1 MDEQAIQ
8 SMLTAAIS
16 AALAK
21 QAEQQT
27 KQLAEFQV
35 AIEDRFTQL
44 SIANNGIKNEVD
56 SQSDAGSKSSHS
68 SDVAFLK
75 QLNKPQYKNA
85 DAVTKY
91 EQDRLYKIQESLK
104 ANIPK
109 LAYNKPDVSS
119 KPTQDEDALPLTHNY
134 LQWQKA
140 LFKYYTSLSPVLAE
154 TTENFLNRLNVD
166 DFIHGKKSI
175 DFPEIEN
182 EDYPDL
188 VKFQAMTAISTTVS
202 EDFIHLVDEDSLVD
216 IFPSLVNLHCTCR
229 PNSADGRSDE
239 MASFWELRMQAGESA
254 VKFGK
259 RLLSAMKAFNSI
271 SPTDKISE
279 TMLASV
285 LKNGVKKGAHGE
297 QYSQALMTM
306 KFKIENPSFNSM
318 LLWLDQNVDKTKPV
332 NSPPT
337 QQASAVRTRGG
348 GRGAGRGKGRGRGGK
363 SGKGG
368 KSGPGPN
375 RDPDNNDT
383 VNWNQTYYKVQ
394 DEDGN
399 DTITKEV
406 ADVRSKRPCFTKF
419 EDGKCDDRYCPYNHD
434 FNLADRRNIN
444 PSNPPRRIQ
453 EEKVSAAEQQQ
464 TAQQQPSSNPSAS
477 NAQKRVKFTADARSS
492 EDDQDDDGF
501 NYAYDLG
508 FSHSVSAVSVHPS
521 LSLRDCLLSLM
532 LIFSGVLLLVPNALD
547 VAHVFLSQTVA
558 VLLDVVRPGRL
569 AFILGSYSLLLV
581 ALAVCL
587 PIFLRTTVMIAKHA
601 ASAVYWARGYAP
613 TYQTILDGGCTFTM
627 SGDRSIFV
635 TSSLVP
641 IHETVGLAE
650 SGHAVDATH
659 FGKACVGG
667 EFLDALYV
675 PKFKQTMVSMG
686 QLEKMGLRYTVVGNI
701 RNFLTPNN
709 SIFLSFT
716 LAANNLYVLA
726 SSNHSSSS
734 ASY

>member
-229 PNSADGRSDE
+229 PNSADGRS
-239 MASFWELRMQAGESA
+239 LR
-254 VKFGK
+254 
-259 RLLSAMKAFNSI
+259 R
-271 SPTDKISE
+271 
-279 TMLASV
+279 
-285 LKNGVKKGAHGE
+285 NGVFLGAPH
-297 QYSQALMTM
+297 
-306 KFKIENPSFNSM
+306 
-318 LLWLDQNVDKTKPV
+318 
-332 NSPPT
+332 
-337 QQASAVRTRGG
+337 AS
-348 GRGAGRGKGRGRGGK
+348 
-363 SGKGG
+363 
-368 KSGPGPN
+368 
-375 RDPDNNDT
+375 
-383 VNWNQTYYKVQ
+383 
-394 DEDGN
+394 
-399 DTITKEV
+399 
-406 ADVRSKRPCFTKF
+406 
-419 EDGKCDDRYCPYNHD
+419 
-434 FNLADRRNIN
+434 
-444 PSNPPRRIQ
+444 RRICRQ
-453 EEKVSAAEQQQ
+453 
-464 TAQQQPSSNPSAS
+464 
-477 NAQKRVKFTADARSS
+477 
-492 EDDQDDDGF
+492 
-501 NYAYDLG
+501 
-508 FSHSVSAVSVHPS
+508 
-521 LSLRDCLLSLM
+521 
-532 LIFSGVLLLVPNALD
+532 I
-547 VAHVFLSQTVA
+547 
-558 VLLDVVRPGRL
+558 
-569 AFILGSYSLLLV
+569 
-581 ALAVCL
+581 
-587 PIFLRTTVMIAKHA
+587 
-601 ASAVYWARGYAP
+601 W
-613 TYQTILDGGCTFTM
+613 
-627 SGDRSIFV
+627 
-635 TSSLVP
+635 
-641 IHETVGLAE
+641 
-650 SGHAVDATH
+650 
-659 FGKACVGG
+659 
-667 EFLDALYV
+667 
-675 PKFKQTMVSMG
+675 
-686 QLEKMGLRYTVVGNI
+686 
-701 RNFLTPNN
+701 
-709 SIFLSFT
+709 
-716 LAANNLYVLA
+716 
-726 SSNHSSSS
+726 
-734 ASY
+734 